1 MQPYNCVDP
10 YHTTASCISS
20 WCLDESGRGLAMA
33 ASTGAGGP
41 PGFSA
46 VPPPARRTQGR
57 TAPWARASTSPLP
70 APVDER
76 CAPVR
81 TSPPTP
87 ARTPLPTSTMHFC
100 HPRIRV
106 VHIRTRRD
114 VGVARSGARTTTTTT
129 GHTVDNVYPSAEL
142 IPGQLAQGAADSL
155 RRDAVVEGQTSSGK
169 SSGQD
174 RVNHSQPPSRNSR
187 RTRGPRSAWDAKG
200 ILGVQSASERSA
212 NGKSDAA

>member
-1 MQPYNCVDP
+1 MRVDAVWP
-10 YHTTASCISS
+10 WPHPR
-20 WCLDESGRGLAMA
+20 GRAD
-33 ASTGAGGP
+33 
-41 PGFSA
+41 
-46 VPPPARRTQGR
+46 PPASPRCRLRRAAPQGR

-155 RRDAVVEGQTSSGK
+155 RRGAVVEGQTSSGK

>member
-1 MQPYNCVDP
+1 MRVDR
-10 YHTTASCISS
+10 
-20 WCLDESGRGLAMA
+20 SGHGRIH
-33 ASTGAGGP
+33 GG
-41 PGFSA
+41 
-46 VPPPARRTQGR
+46 GR
-57 TAPWARASTSPLP
+57 TPRLLRGAFSGAPHARTYCTLGSGFDLAP
-70 APVDER
+70 AHPVDER
-76 CAPVR
+76 GAPVLPA
-81 TSPPTP
+81 PPTP
-87 ARTPLPTSTMHFC
+87 ARTPSPTSTMHFC

-114 VGVARSGARTTTTTT
+114 VGAARSGARTTTTTT

>member
-1 MQPYNCVDP
+1 MLQLG
-10 YHTTASCISS
+10 HLHASSA
-20 WCLDESGRGLAMA
+20 WKYLLQGVAEHEMAKNGRAQD
-33 ASTGAGGP
+33 ASTIRSPSTHETRLCASKASRLGALTRVDVVRPCPHPRGR
-41 PGFSA
+41 A
-46 VPPPARRTQGR
+46 DPPASPRCRLRRAAPQGR

-87 ARTPLPTSTMHFC
+87 ARTPSPTSTMHFC

-114 VGVARSGARTTTTTT
+114 VGAARSGARTTTTTT

-142 IPGQLAQGAADSL
+142 IPGPTGPGGG
-155 RRDAVVEGQTSSGK
+155 GQPET
-169 SSGQD
+169 
-174 RVNHSQPPSRNSR
+174 
-187 RTRGPRSAWDAKG
+187 
-200 ILGVQSASERSA
+200 
-212 NGKSDAA
+212 